1 MWALALLSFDLLIK
15 IEIGISKQWSEMQIN
30 PYFQTIKKQFVIL
43 LNKQTSNLIAFV
55 LYNKNLFSIIWSPL
69 PFYTE
74 PIISPTYQPT
84 TCMQIPSLVYIY
96 ISTSTHVIYL
106 SPNITKSA
114 PAASDSL
121 IVYTFC
127 VCGFELWYFSVAQAI
142 SSKYLQFENRE
153 KKGEVIIR
161 HEYYCMHLKANNGFG
176 WMGHSIWWYVHLVIV
191 DFILW
196 S

>member
-1 MWALALLSFDLLIK
+1 MVSPPFLHLTYHITHLSTNHLYANTLI
-15 IEIGISKQWSEMQIN
+15 S
-30 PYFQTIKKQFVIL
+30 
-43 LNKQTSNLIAFV
+43 
-55 LYNKNLFSIIWSPL
+55 
-69 PFYTE
+69 
-74 PIISPTYQPT
+74 
-84 TCMQIPSLVYIY
+84 IY

-121 IVYTFC
+121 IVYTLC
-127 VCGFELWYFSVAQAI
+127 VCVCVVELWHFSVAQAI
-142 SSKYLQFENRE
+142 SSKYLQFAMRVVYILSYFVSTIYMHRE